1 MRHSYSNALQG
12 PARVLHLETQRKQ
25 AQYPPHVRDRLRKRA
40 NTLQADLTNEE
51 TLYFVNISLGS
62 PAQSLRLDIDT
73 GSSDLWTNAAS
84 SSLCQDQR
92 GFCSESG
99 TYDSNSSSS
108 YNYVNSDFYIK
119 YADGTYA
126 IGDYATDTV
135 SIGGS
140 SIEGMQFGIGY
151 NSTSQNGILGVGYE
165 ANEVQISYTGNS
177 YSNLPSLLVEK
188 NVIQSSAYSLWLND
202 MDANTGSILFGGVDT
217 DKYTGTLSTLPIIK
231 EQGQYREFIL
241 ALTGLSAN
249 GQSIF
254 SDQAV
259 PVLLDSGSSL
269 TYLPDD
275 AATSIYSQF
284 NANYDSA
291 EGAAIVDCSM
301 ANQDATVDF
310 TFSSPTI
317 SVALNELVI
326 VAAYRGGTP
335 ICILGTI
342 RP

>member
-1 MRHSYSNALQG
+1 MTVRQG
-12 PARVLHLETQRKQ
+12 PAKVLHLDTQRKQ
-25 AQYPPHVRDRLRKRA
+25 SQNPPHIRDRLRKRA
-40 NTLQADLTNEE
+40 TSTLQADLTNEQ
-51 TLYFVNISLGS
+51 TLYFVNISLGTPS
-62 PAQSLRLDIDT
+62 QSLRLDIDT

-84 SSLCQDQR
+84 SQLCQDQR
-92 GFCSESG
+92 NYCSESG

-140 SIEGMQFGIGY
+140 SIDGMQFGIGY

-165 ANEVQISYTGNS
+165 ANEVQIAYTGDS
-177 YSNLPSLLVEK
+177 YHNLPTLLVER

-202 MDANTGSILFGGVDT
+202 MDANTGTILFGGVDT
-217 DKYTGTLSTLPIIK
+217 DKYHGSLSTLPIIK
-231 EQGQYREFIL
+231 EQGQYREFII
-241 ALTGLSAN
+241 ALTALSAN

-275 AATSIYSQF
+275 YATSIYSMF
-284 NANYDSA
+284 NANYDA
-291 EGAAIVDCSM
+291 NEGAAIVDCSM
-301 ANQDATVDF
+301 ADQDATVDF

-317 SVALNELVI
+317 SVPLNELVI
-326 VAAYRGGTP
+326 VAAYRGGQP
-335 ICILGTI
+335 ICILGTF